1 MPDSLS
7 PQKPVLGRA
16 EFTTPRFL
24 STLSAHGC
32 VLARGLF
39 SMSEVLA
46 LRGQAEAAYRDYD
59 HAIAETDAGRAP
71 EESPH
76 VQAAAYT
83 TARESIARFRK
94 FGSLPLARCPQASS
108 LVATILSASPL
119 REGMEAYFQDQ
130 IGLSL
135 NASSVRLSEILNDT
149 RRVFHQD
156 GNFLGGVDAQTVNC
170 WIALDPCG
178 VHAPAMEVYPHRVPD
193 LMQAGDGASIVPWE
207 ISEEAVYARFGKD
220 NMWIPEF
227 APGDAFIFDHLHVHR
242 THLSSAMTRDR
253 FAMENWMFPIT
264 ERYRHQFLAWLG

>member
-1 MPDSLS
+1 MPDTHSL
-7 PQKPVLGRA
+7 QKPVLSRA
-16 EFTTPRFL
+16 DFTTPRFL
-24 STLSAHGC
+24 SMLTTYGC

-46 LRGQAEAAYRDYD
+46 LRGEAEAAYRDYD
-59 HAIAETDAGRAP
+59 RAIAETDAGRTP
-71 EESPH
+71 PESPH
-76 VQAAAYT
+76 IKTSAYT
-83 TARESIARFRK
+83 TDRESIGRFRK
-94 FGSLPLARCPQASS
+94 FGSLPLARCPHASS
-108 LVATILSASPL
+108 VAATVLSASPL
-119 REGMEAYFQDQ
+119 RLGVEAYFQDQ

-135 NASSVRLSEILNDT
+135 NASSVRLSEVSNDT

-156 GNFLGGVDAQTVNC
+156 GNFLGGADAQTVNC

-193 LMQAGDGASIVPWE
+193 LLQAGDADSIVPWE
-207 ISEEAVYARFGKD
+207 ISEEAVYARFGKE

-227 APGDAFIFDHLHVHR
+227 SPGDAFIFDHLHVHR
-242 THLSSAMTRDR
+242 THLSDAMTRDR